1 MFLFACLFAGSLFTS
16 CQDDYDDTALWET
29 VSDHEERLAALEEW
43 QNEVNHNISALQ
55 QLLNTADYI
64 TAVTPVEQGGKIIGY
79 TISFRNSDPITI
91 YHGEKG
97 EQGPQGPQGEQGP
110 QGPQGEQGPQGPQG
124 EQGPQ
129 GPQGEQGEQGPQGEQ
144 GEQGPQGEPG
154 EQGPQGEP
162 GEQGP
167 QGEQG
172 KPGEDGDDG
181 DDATMP
187 TIGLAKGT
195 DGNWYWTLNGELILD
210 QNGDPVRA
218 NGENGEP
225 GDDGQPGTP
234 GRPGASAPVPQLYTG
249 SYLELNL
256 GITTD
261 AAGNALVSEAIYLS
275 VDGGETW
282 HRVSGDIGAT
292 GATGPKGDSMFEK
305 APVVDADA
313 GTVGF
318 FLEGNTT
325 DTPDFTLPLYL
336 GMNITFTDEAVTMPA
351 PGGTLAL
358 NLEVTGETATT
369 ELRAIA
375 PEGWK
380 AELTAGTEKG
390 AYVLTLTAPA
400 RTLLSRGADC
410 SGRVFVTMNDGNG
423 SSTMAEKEIYCV
435 LFTVDTAKNIADGK
449 YNYQGLTLQIGVT
462 EGSEPVVLAES
473 APIGADG
480 IVHFGNNYLTGV
492 AVGDK
497 VWFCIPGV
505 VKFFHTLTEE
515 DMVAESIALP
525 DKDKG
530 STLTTDGTANDWIVA
545 LYMGINKDGFLDGT
559 GTPASD
565 IPIYFASGNLIAVK
579 GTDVSFRIA
588 TQEETVEE
596 AMSSGSAFN
605 VTGISTGDDGYNSVA
620 SGAKWDLFSF
630 GDASGVKVLSNPP
643 GGNYDLGFT
652 SETHISGNPQYDICR
667 AQLGASWRLP
677 AQAFSGYQNEML
689 AFYDSNPNIATP
701 HGYYIEPMAEEW
713 MGTDGTI
720 FQGLSYTYTV
730 PAVENGTEISNTLY
744 FPAAGSRTNT
754 SFQSRGQWGYYWS
767 ELFYKIGS
775 TGYYYSFSFSAD
787 SHGTSGGVSGGHM
800 GRCIR
805 PVTE

>member
-1 MFLFACLFAGSLFTS
+1 MYMRRKKGVFTPPHLLGKFNYLFLFACLFAGSLFTS

-313 GTVGF
+313 DAGSGRNARLELGGDGRDRDHRAPRHCPRR
-318 FLEGNTT
+318 LEGGV
-325 DTPDFTLPLYL
+325 D
-336 GMNITFTDEAVTMPA
+336 GRH
-351 PGGTLAL
+351 
-358 NLEVTGETATT
+358 GE
-369 ELRAIA
+369 RR
-375 PEGWK
+375 
-380 AELTAGTEKG
+380 
-390 AYVLTLTAPA
+390 VC
-400 RTLLSRGADC
+400 AD
-410 SGRVFVTMNDGNG
+410 
-423 SSTMAEKEIYCV
+423 
-435 LFTVDTAKNIADGK
+435 
-449 YNYQGLTLQIGVT
+449 
-462 EGSEPVVLAES
+462 
-473 APIGADG
+473 
-480 IVHFGNNYLTGV
+480 
-492 AVGDK
+492 
-497 VWFCIPGV
+497 
-505 VKFFHTLTEE
+505 
-515 DMVAESIALP
+515 
-525 DKDKG
+525 
-530 STLTTDGTANDWIVA
+530 
-545 LYMGINKDGFLDGT
+545 LD
-559 GTPASD
+559 
-565 IPIYFASGNLIAVK
+565 
-579 GTDVSFRIA
+579 
-588 TQEETVEE
+588 
-596 AMSSGSAFN
+596 
-605 VTGISTGDDGYNSVA
+605 
-620 SGAKWDLFSF
+620 
-630 GDASGVKVLSNPP
+630 
-643 GGNYDLGFT
+643 
-652 SETHISGNPQYDICR
+652 
-667 AQLGASWRLP
+667 
-677 AQAFSGYQNEML
+677 
-689 AFYDSNPNIATP
+689 
-701 HGYYIEPMAEEW
+701 
-713 MGTDGTI
+713 
-720 FQGLSYTYTV
+720 
-730 PAVENGTEISNTLY
+730 
-744 FPAAGSRTNT
+744 GSRTNLAEPRCGLQWPRIRDDERWKWQ
-754 SFQSRGQWGYYWS
+754 FHHGGEGDILRALHGRYGKEYRGWQ
-767 ELFYKIGS
+767 I
-775 TGYYYSFSFSAD
+775 
-787 SHGTSGGVSGGHM
+787 
-800 GRCIR
+800 
-805 PVTE
+805 

>member
-154 EQGPQGEP
+154 EQGPQGEQ

-172 KPGEDGDDG
+172 MPGEDGDDG

-305 APVVDADA
+305 APVVDEDA

-462 EGSEPVVLAES
+462 EGSDPVVLAES

-525 DKDKG
+525 DKD
-530 STLTTDGTANDWIVA
+530 
-545 LYMGINKDGFLDGT
+545 YMGINKDGLSISYGS
-559 GTPASD
+559 GSPMASHATD
-565 IPIYFASGNLIAVK
+565 IPIYWASGNLMAVK
-579 GTDVSFRIA
+579 VGNDGGNTIASFRIA
-588 TQEETVEE
+588 TYDETVEE
-596 AMSSGSAFN
+596 AQ
-605 VTGISTGDDGYNSVA
+605 STGTVFIPNTGNGMDTSNSTDSYKNCAIGFRWDTFGWGDSTGLKANQYSESGYNFPNNYTNICA
-620 SGAKWDLFSF
+620 
-630 GDASGVKVLSNPP
+630 NPA
-643 GGNYDLGFT
+643 
-652 SETHISGNPQYDICR
+652 YDICR
-667 AQLGASWRLP
+667 AQLGGSWRLP
-677 AQAFSGYQNEML
+677 SSNNDFSNNEW
-689 AFYDSNPNIATP
+689 APFCDSNSDIGTVEPN
-701 HGYYIEPMAEEW
+701 GQRWEAEGCTDVDNAQHTCGRSYAYTIP
-713 MGTDGTI
+713 GTGIT
-720 FQGLSYTYTV
+720 
-730 PAVENGTEISNTLY
+730 NTLI
-744 FPAAGSRTNT
+744 FPAAGRN
-754 SFQSRGQWGYYWS
+754 RGKAGHYWASYLFVKGSGCRFFTFGYENSAEYNAGKYPGTQAYWR
-767 ELFYKIGS
+767 
-775 TGYYYSFSFSAD
+775 
-787 SHGTSGGVSGGHM
+787 H
-800 GRCIR
+800 CIR